1 MAEYTID
8 PPKYPDQSPK
18 ISLPDGC
25 CSTGVPCAPQGSDKD
40 LAAILGQ
47 GTVECQIKPHA
58 ATLRSGKWLKP
69 NVAAPPVSQ
78 AFGHVGSSRLV
89 PSGAHS
95 SPITIQQKH
104 DQRTARVTGRFES
117 KYLKAKADLKANI
130 RKQLSDLKAKIVE
143 CQCGSS
149 FVAWCM
155 VRPGAENGMRFLENP
170 AQKPPS
176 ALFSRTPP
184 TTPKT

>member
-1 MAEYTID
+1 MLYSAAPPPR
-8 PPKYPDQSPK
+8 PPK
-18 ISLPDGC
+18 L
-25 CSTGVPCAPQGSDKD
+25 
-40 LAAILGQ
+40 
-47 GTVECQIKPHA
+47 
-58 ATLRSGKWLKP
+58 

-89 PSGAHS
+89 PRGAHS

-149 FVAWCM
+149 LVHGETRSRKRGVIRITFKVGKEHFLYSEPP
-155 VRPGAENGMRFLENP
+155 RPKR
-170 AQKPPS
+170 QKTNSEAGPLKKGKNTVSPVMNKHIS
-176 ALFSRTPP
+176 PVPVYR
-184 TTPKT
+184 